1 MLAQAAPEADDPEMS
16 DASPATGHAHGH
28 SHGHV
33 HGLARLDRA
42 GQRRRLAITCALA
55 ATYLVAEVI
64 GGLWTGSLALLADA
78 GHMLSDVAALALSL
92 FALWLSDRPSPAA
105 HTFGYRRIE
114 ILAALANG
122 IALVVVAIFIVVEAF
137 ERLESPQPVL
147 GIPMLGIAAGG
158 LVVNLIG
165 LWTLHGG
172 RDESLNMRG
181 AWLHV
186 LSDALG
192 SVGAMIAGA
201 LIWGFGWMIADPIA
215 SVVIAGLV
223 LHASWALLRET
234 VDVLL
239 EAAPA
244 SVDIGD
250 LERALVD
257 VPGVAAVHDLHVW
270 TITSGMTSLSCHVDS
285 DGTHDHHDVLT
296 ALQALLREK
305 YAIHHVTLQVEPE
318 GFEEQVDVC

>member
-1 MLAQAAPEADDPEMS
+1 MT
-16 DASPATGHAHGH
+16 DASHAHGH
-28 SHGHV
+28 GHAHAHGT
-33 HGLARLDRA
+33 GTSTGDRA
-42 GQRRRLAITCALA
+42 SQRKRLGITCALA

-92 FALWLSDRPSPAA
+92 FALWLSDRPSPVA

-122 IALVVVAIFIVVEAF
+122 VALVVVAIFIVVEAF
-137 ERLESPQPVL
+137 RRIESPQPVL
-147 GIPMLGIAAGG
+147 GVPMLGIAAGG
-158 LVVNLIG
+158 LLVNLIA

-172 RDESLNMRG
+172 RDDSLNMRG

-192 SVGAMIAGA
+192 SVGAMIAGG

-215 SVVIAGLV
+215 SIIIAGLV

-239 EAAPA
+239 EAAP
-244 SVDIGD
+244 SSLDVGE
-250 LERALVD
+250 LELALVD

-270 TITSGMTSLSCHVDS
+270 TITSGMTSLSCHVGS
-285 DGTHDHHDVLT
+285 DGSHDHHDVLT
-296 ALQALLREK
+296 ALQLLLRER
-305 YAIHHVTLQVEPE
+305 YAIHHVTIQVEPK